1 MDISS
6 SVLILSFKSLILA
19 VVLGAL
25 IGLEREWARKEAGTR
40 TFSLISLG
48 AALFIIISRLSFEQY
63 LGVSSLDP
71 SRVLGQIIVGIG
83 FLGAGIIIFQ
93 QKEGIV
99 KNLTTAAMMWVTA
112 AIGATVGLGLYWLAI
127 LATFLVVFINITI
140 LPIEKKIEEKICK
153 MQDKKQE

>member
-6 SVLILSFKSLILA
+6 SVLLLSFKSLLLA
-19 VVLGAL
+19 TALGAL

-48 AALFIIISRLSFEQY
+48 SALFIIISQLSFNQY
-63 LGVSSLDP
+63 LGISSLDP
-71 SRVLGQIIVGIG
+71 SRTLGQIIVGIG

-99 KNLTTAAMMWVTA
+99 KNLTTAAMIWVTA
-112 AIGATVGLGLYWLAI
+112 AIGATVGLGLYWIAI
-127 LATFLVVFINITI
+127 GATFLVLFINIVI
-140 LPIEKKIEEKICK
+140 FPIEKKMESKIQQIK
-153 MQDKKQE
+153 GKKQE